1 MAVAE
6 RNEQIGANV
15 KSLRGEMSQ
24 DELAKRMREYG
35 YKWSKATVWAIEKGE
50 RPLKLTEA
58 KDLLSS
64 LGLDWRTQ
72 IPDLLLDNGVVN
84 LYTRYSVVSKMR
96 DRLTDSFVQLSSAY
110 LDLLLAAAQAS
121 DEDRRFAEKEF
132 GDMIEEAS
140 PEGVAVAYWGE
151 IDGAKDEYYYSFA
164 KNAEHNGGDWGAGL
178 SEAKQKLPV
187 ILGKYWQYI
196 DPDADDE
203 DMTDSKQDS

>member
-72 IPDLLLDNGVVN
+72 IPDLLLENGVVN
-84 LYTRYSVVSKMR
+84 LYTRYGVVQKML
-96 DRLTDSFVQLSSAY
+96 DRITGSFVQLASAY

-121 DEDRRFAEKEF
+121 DEDKKFAEKEF
-132 GDMIEEAS
+132 GDLIEEAS
-140 PEGVAVAYWGE
+140 PEGIAVSYWGE
-151 IDGAKDEYYYSFA
+151 INGAKDNYYYSSA

-178 SEAKQKLPV
+178 FEGKHKLPV

-196 DPDADDE
+196 DPYADDE
-203 DMTDSKQDS
+203 DMNDSKQGS